1 MSIFLLLVLCY
12 LAVGVL
18 VAGHYYD
25 TPADTSSIAFSSQS
39 RQPLRVVLKQNVLR
53 VLSAIAIVVLW
64 PMLIAAELSAGRRY
78 RMAAYIDDDFA

>member
-25 TPADTSSIAFSSQS
+25 NPAETPSISFGLYA
-39 RQPLRVVLKQNVLR
+39 RQPLRVLLKQSALR
-53 VLSAIAIVVLW
+53 VLSAIAIVILW

-78 RMAAYIDDDFA
+78 RMAAYVDDDFA